1 MKWQKWGRNSIIIQR
16 TFYTYIFFNNFEDGS
31 LTTQAPAGTIS
42 KRTEVLHGEQNVVN
56 TVLQFTSK
64 AKSRIDACVDY
75 TRPSLAIEIEQ
86 LRKAFLSAKRRGVR
100 LRYVTEITEDNVIYC
115 KELTKMVDELRHI
128 DGIKGNFYLSETE
141 YIVPAN
147 FHKKGKPASWII
159 YSNVKE
165 IVEYQRQFVFD
176 SFWSRAKP
184 AEQKI
189 KEIEEGITHY
199 ETRIVEEPDQIIEE
213 ISRLTA
219 NSNEL
224 STCISPGGLEFSY
237 KYFFKIKEELLEKQ
251 REGKHK
257 GIRYITKIKTDNID
271 LVKTFINSGIQIRH
285 VKNLPP
291 MSFGVSDK
299 EMSATIEKM
308 EGGKK
313 IQSLLISNEPSYINH
328 YNTMFNEL
336 WKNGIDAVNRIKD
349 IEAGLDTANIEII
362 QNPKE
367 AIERAWS
374 YLKTSRNHV
383 SVLFP
388 TANAFSRQIRMG
400 LLQLLKEASEQ
411 RGVQIRILIPAS
423 QQIMC
428 VINEAMTICRSVDF
442 RIAEEKLQ
450 TQITLVL
457 IDNEH
462 FMIIELKDDTRDNS
476 YDAAGLSTYSNSKS
490 IILSYAS
497 IFEILWRQNEL
508 YEQLKVQGK
517 MQKEFINIAAHEL
530 RTPIQPILG
539 LTQVLSSKLAYGKGA
554 GREEAELLNV
564 ITRNA
569 KRLHQLTENIL
580 DVTKIE
586 SNSLQLNKE
595 RFNLRELILNSM
607 SDFKGQLKENDA
619 RIELPSKEHIFID
632 ADKTRIGQ
640 VISNLLN
647 NAIKFNQMEN
657 SKESRSISVTLDENT
672 HDNNNE
678 VIVRIKDTGTGIA
691 PEIMPRI
698 FTKFVTKSER
708 GTGLGLFISK
718 SIIEA
723 HGGRIWAENNKVGRG
738 ATFSFSL
745 PTAI

>member
-1 MKWQKWGRNSIIIQR
+1 M
-16 TFYTYIFFNNFEDGS
+16 
-31 LTTQAPAGTIS
+31 TTQASPNAISERTI
-42 KRTEVLHGEQNVVN
+42 VLHGEQNVVN

-75 TRPSLAIEIEQ
+75 TRPSLAVEIEQ

-115 KELTKMVDELRHI
+115 KELIKMVDELRHI
-128 DGIKGNFYLSETE
+128 EGIKGNFYLSETE
-141 YIVPAN
+141 YIAPAT
-147 FHKKGKPASWII
+147 FHEKGKPASWII
-159 YSNVKE
+159 YSNAKE
-165 IVEYQRQFVFD
+165 IIEHQQQFVFD
-176 SFWSRAKP
+176 SFWSRAIP

-189 KEIEEGITHY
+189 REIEEGIIRY
-199 ETRIVEEPDQIIEE
+199 ETRIVEDPDQIIEE

-219 NSNEL
+219 NSNQL
-224 STCISPGGLEFSY
+224 VTCLTPGGMQYSY
-237 KYFFKIKEELLEKQ
+237 KYFFNIKKKLLEKQ

-257 GIRYITKIKTDNID
+257 GIRYITKIEKDNID
-271 LVKTFINSGIQIRH
+271 LVKTFLNSGIQIKH

-328 YNTMFNEL
+328 YNTIFNEL

-367 AIERAWS
+367 GIERAWI
-374 YLKTSRNHV
+374 YLKTSQSNV

-400 LLQLLKEASEQ
+400 LLQLLKEATEQ
-411 RGVQIRILIPAS
+411 REVQIRILIPAS
-423 QQIMC
+423 EQIMR
-428 VINEAMTICRSVDF
+428 VINEAMTICPLVEF

-462 FMIIELKDDTRDNS
+462 CMIVELKDDTRENS
-476 YDAAGLSTYSNSKS
+476 YDAAGLSTYSDSKS

-497 IFEILWRQNEL
+497 IFEILWEQNEL
-508 YEQLKVQGK
+508 YEQLKVQDK
-517 MQKEFINIAAHEL
+517 MQREFINIAAHEL

-539 LTQVLSSKLAYGKGA
+539 LTQVIRSKIQDRVG
-554 GREEAELLNV
+554 EEESELLNV
-564 ITRNA
+564 ISRNA
-569 KRLHQLTENIL
+569 KRLYQLTENIL
-580 DVTKIE
+580 DVSKIE
-586 SNSLQLNKE
+586 SNTLQLNKE
-595 RFNLRELILNSM
+595 QFDLRETMLNAISDCKSQLNEYDNAKLELLSEHDILVEA
-607 SDFKGQLKENDA
+607 DKA
-619 RIELPSKEHIFID
+619 RIN
-632 ADKTRIGQ
+632 Q

-647 NAIKFNQMEN
+647 NAVKFTQKEKSEGTSMISATLEEN
-657 SKESRSISVTLDENT
+657 KNNDEKGK
-672 HDNNNE
+672 E
-678 VIVRIKDTGTGIA
+678 VIVSIKDKGIGIA
-691 PEIMPRI
+691 PEIMPRL
-698 FTKFVTKSER
+698 FTKFATKSER

-718 SIIEA
+718 SIVEA
-723 HGGRIWAENNKVGRG
+723 HGGRIWAENNKEGRG

-745 PTAI
+745 PIASL

>member
-1 MKWQKWGRNSIIIQR
+1 
-16 TFYTYIFFNNFEDGS
+16 
-31 LTTQAPAGTIS
+31 
-42 KRTEVLHGEQNVVN
+42 
-56 TVLQFTSK
+56 
-64 AKSRIDACVDY
+64 
-75 TRPSLAIEIEQ
+75 
-86 LRKAFLSAKRRGVR
+86 
-100 LRYVTEITEDNVIYC
+100 LRYVTEITEFNVMHC
-115 KELTKMVDELRHI
+115 KELIKMVDELRHI

-141 YIVPAN
+141 YIAPAN
-147 FHKKGKPASWII
+147 SHKKGRPASWII

-165 IVEYQRQFVFD
+165 IVEYQQHFVFD
-176 SFWSRAKP
+176 SFWSRSIP
-184 AEQKI
+184 AQQKI
-189 KEIEEGITHY
+189 KEIEEGIIRH
-199 ETRIVEEPDQIIEE
+199 ETRIVEDPNQIIEE

-224 STCISPGGLEFSY
+224 STCLTPGGMQYSY
-237 KYFFKIKEELLEKQ
+237 NYFFKIKKKLLEKQ
-251 REGKHK
+251 RQGKHK
-257 GIRYITKIKTDNID
+257 GIRYITKIEKDNID
-271 LVKTFINSGIQIRH
+271 LVKTFMNYGIQIRH

-328 YNTMFNEL
+328 YNTIFNEL

-367 AIERAWS
+367 GIERAWS
-374 YLKTSRNHV
+374 YLKISRSNV

-388 TANAFSRQIRMG
+388 TANAFSRQINMG
-400 LLQLLKEASEQ
+400 LLQLLKETTEQ

-423 QQIMC
+423 EQIMR
-428 VINEAMTICRSVDF
+428 VINEAMTICPLVDF
-442 RIAEEKLQ
+442 RIAEEKLH

-462 FMIIELKDDTRDNS
+462 CMIIELKDDTRDNS

-490 IILSYAS
+490 IIVSYAS
-497 IFEILWRQNEL
+497 IFEILWKQNEL
-508 YEQLKVQGK
+508 YEKLKVQDK

-539 LTQVLSSKLAYGKGA
+539 LTQVIRSKIG
-554 GREEAELLNV
+554 GRGGEEEVELLNV
-564 ITRNA
+564 ISRNA
-569 KRLHQLTENIL
+569 KRLQQLTENIL

-595 RFNLRELILNSM
+595 QFDLREMMLNAI
-607 SDFKGQLKENDA
+607 SDFKSQLKEYGNV
-619 RIELPSKEHIFID
+619 RLEFLSKEDIFVE
-632 ADKTRIGQ
+632 ADKTRISQ

-647 NAIKFNQMEN
+647 NAIKFTQMEKSEEAHIILVTLEENKYDDN
-657 SKESRSISVTLDENT
+657 SKE
-672 HDNNNE
+672 
-678 VIVRIKDTGTGIA
+678 VIVSIKDTGIGIA
-691 PEIMPRI
+691 PEIMPRL
-698 FTKFVTKSER
+698 FTKFATKSEK

-718 SIIEA
+718 SIVEA
-723 HGGRIWAENNKVGRG
+723 HGGKIWAQNNSDDKG

-745 PTAI
+745 PIVNK

>member
-1 MKWQKWGRNSIIIQR
+1 M
-16 TFYTYIFFNNFEDGS
+16 
-31 LTTQAPAGTIS
+31 TTQASSDAIIE
-42 KRTEVLHGEQNVVN
+42 RTEVLHSEQNVVN

-75 TRPSLAIEIEQ
+75 TRPLLAVEIEQ
-86 LRKAFLSAKRRGVR
+86 LRKAFLDARTRGVR
-100 LRYVTEITEDNVIYC
+100 LRYVTEVTEDNVSYC
-115 KELTKMVDELRHI
+115 KELIKIVDELRHI

-141 YIVPAN
+141 YIAPAT
-147 FHKKGKPASWII
+147 FHEKGKPASWII

-165 IVEYQRQFVFD
+165 IVEYQRHFVFD
-176 SFWSRAKP
+176 SFWSRSIL

-189 KEIEEGITHY
+189 KEIEEGIIRY
-199 ETRIVEEPDQIIEE
+199 ETRIVEDPNQIIEE

-224 STCISPGGLEFSY
+224 SACLTSGGMQYSY
-237 KYFFKIKEELLEKQ
+237 NYFFETKKKLLEKQ
-251 REGKHK
+251 KKGKHK
-257 GIRYITKIKTDNID
+257 GIRYVTKIEKEDNNIE
-271 LVKTFINSGIQIRH
+271 LVKTYLNSGIQIRH
-285 VKNLPP
+285 IKNLPP

-328 YNTMFNEL
+328 YNTIFNEL

-367 AIERAWS
+367 GIERAWS
-374 YLKTSRNHV
+374 YLKISRNNV

-388 TANAFSRQIRMG
+388 TANAFSRQIHMG
-400 LLQLLKEASEQ
+400 LLDLLKEATEQ

-423 QQIMC
+423 EQIKR
-428 VINEAMTICRSVDF
+428 VINEAMTICPLVDF

-457 IDNEH
+457 IDNDH
-462 FMIIELKDDTRDNS
+462 CMIVELKDDTRDDS

-497 IFEILWRQNEL
+497 IFEILWKQNEL
-508 YEQLKVQGK
+508 YEQLKVQDK

-539 LTQVLSSKLAYGKGA
+539 LTQVMRSKIGDREREDESKL
-554 GREEAELLNV
+554 LDV

-569 KRLHQLTENIL
+569 KRLQQLTENIL

-595 RFNLRELILNSM
+595 QFNLRELTVNAV
-607 SDFKGQLKENDA
+607 SDFKTQLKEYNNV
-619 RIELPSKEHIFID
+619 RLELLSKEDILIE
-632 ADKTRIGQ
+632 ADKTRISQ

-647 NAIKFNQMEN
+647 NAIKFTQ
-657 SKESRSISVTLDENT
+657 KERSEEANIISVTLEEDK
-672 HDNNNE
+672 DKSKE
-678 VIVRIKDTGTGIA
+678 VTVSIKDTGSGID
-691 PEIMPRI
+691 PEIMPRL
-698 FTKFVTKSER
+698 FTKFATKSER
-708 GTGLGLFISK
+708 GTGLGLYISK
-718 SIIEA
+718 SIVEA
-723 HGGRIWAENNKVGRG
+723 HGGKLWAENNKEGKG

-745 PTAI
+745 LIKNK

>member
-1 MKWQKWGRNSIIIQR
+1 MSTFHFAIHILTIHPLPPSNSPEKSSEILYGVENAVGRGVYFMSNVKERMDIYFDHRAPSIVV
-16 TFYTYIFFNNFEDGS
+16 
-31 LTTQAPAGTIS
+31 
-42 KRTEVLHGEQNVVN
+42 EVAEYRNG
-56 TVLQFTSK
+56 
-64 AKSRIDACVDY
+64 Y
-75 TRPSLAIEIEQ
+75 IEI
-86 LRKAFLSAKRRGVR
+86 RKRGGKIRAF
-100 LRYVTEITEDNVIYC
+100 TEITKDNIKHC
-115 KELTKMVDELRHI
+115 KELIKLVDELRHLS
-128 DGIKGNFYLSETE
+128 GVKGGLAVSETE
-141 YIVPAN
+141 YMATTVLEEA
-147 FHKKGKPASWII
+147 KPLTQVI
-159 YSNVKE
+159 YSSVKE
-165 IVEYQRQFVFD
+165 VVEQGQYIFD
-176 SFWSRAKP
+176 TLWNAAVP

-189 KEIEEGITHY
+189 KEIEEGL
-199 ETRIVEEPDQIIEE
+199 EPVRTRILENQDQIIEQ
-213 ISRLTA
+213 IRNLNNSADHLSICSSLTGM
-219 NSNEL
+219 EM
-224 STCISPGGLEFSY
+224 SY
-237 KYFFKIKEELLEKQ
+237 DLFFDTYRNIVNKFRKEEEKE
-251 REGKHK
+251 EGEFNRLRW
-257 GIRYITKIKTDNID
+257 IINID
-271 LVKTFINSGIQIRH
+271 KDSIRLVKLFLEVGFQIRH
-285 VKNLPP
+285 VKNMLPVN
-291 MSFGVSDK
+291 FGVSDK
-299 EMSATIEKM
+299 EAAIRLEKIQ
-308 EGGKK
+308 GGKVS
-313 IQSLLISNEPSYINH
+313 QSFLISNEPLYVSH
-328 YNTMFNEL
+328 FNSLFEET
-336 WKNGIDAVNRIKD
+336 WKNGIDAAERIRD

-367 AIERAWS
+367 AIKRAWD
-374 YLKTSRNHV
+374 YLNKSRSDV
-383 SVLFP
+383 SAVFP
-388 TANAFSRQIRMG
+388 TANAFSRQIDMG
-400 LLQLLKEASEQ
+400 LLDLLKEATEQ

-423 QQIMC
+423 EQIMRT
-428 VINEAMTICRSVDF
+428 INEAISICPLVDF
-442 RIAEEKLQ
+442 RIAEGNLQ

-462 FMIIELKDDTRDNS
+462 CMIVELKDDKRDSS
-476 YDAAGLSTYSNSKS
+476 YNAAGLSTYSNSKS

-497 IFEILWRQNEL
+497 IFEILWKQNEL
-508 YEQLKVQGK
+508 YEQLKIHDK
-517 MQKEFINIAAHEL
+517 MQREFIDVAAHEL

-619 RIELPSKEHIFID
+619 RIELPSKEHIFIQ

-723 HGGRIWAENNKVGRG
+723 HGGRIWAENNKEGRG

-745 PTAI
+745 PIVKK

>member
-1 MKWQKWGRNSIIIQR
+1 
-16 TFYTYIFFNNFEDGS
+16 
-31 LTTQAPAGTIS
+31 LTTQASPDAISERTI
-42 KRTEVLHGEQNVVN
+42 VLHGEQNVVN

-75 TRPSLAIEIEQ
+75 TRPSLAVEIEQ
-86 LRKAFLSAKRRGVR
+86 LRKAFLSAKRRGVK
-100 LRYVTEITEDNVIYC
+100 LRYVTEITDDNVGYC
-115 KELTKMVDELRHI
+115 KELIKMVDELRHI
-128 DGIKGNFYLSETE
+128 DGIKGNFYISETE
-141 YIVPAN
+141 YVAPAT
-147 FHKKGKPASWII
+147 FHEKGKPASWII
-159 YSNVKE
+159 YSNAKE
-165 IVEYQRQFVFD
+165 IIEHQQQFVFN
-176 SFWSRAKP
+176 SFWSRAIP

-189 KEIEEGITHY
+189 KEIEEGIIRY
-199 ETRIVEEPDQIIEE
+199 ETRIIEDPNQIIEE
-213 ISRLTA
+213 ISHITA

-224 STCISPGGLEFSY
+224 STCLTPGGMQYSY
-237 KYFFKIKEELLEKQ
+237 NYFFNIKKKLLEKQ

-257 GIRYITKIKTDNID
+257 GIRYITKIEKDNID
-271 LVKTFINSGIQIRH
+271 LVKTFLNSGIQIRH

-328 YNTMFNEL
+328 YNTIFTEL
-336 WKNGIDAVNRIKD
+336 WKDGIDAVNRIKD

-367 AIERAWS
+367 GIKRAWS
-374 YLKTSRNHV
+374 YLKTSRSHV

-388 TANAFSRQIRMG
+388 TANAFRRQIHMG
-400 LLQLLKEASEQ
+400 LLQLLKETTEQ

-423 QQIMC
+423 EQIMR
-428 VINEAMTICRSVDF
+428 VINEAMTICPLVDF

-462 FMIIELKDDTRDNS
+462 CMIVELKDDTRENS
-476 YDAAGLSTYSNSKS
+476 YDAAGLSTYSDSKS
-490 IILSYAS
+490 IVLSYAS
-497 IFEILWRQNEL
+497 IFEILWEQNEL
-508 YEQLKVQGK
+508 YEQLKVQDK

-539 LTQVLSSKLAYGKGA
+539 LTQVIRSKIG
-554 GREEAELLNV
+554 GREGQEEVELLNV
-564 ITRNA
+564 ISRNA
-569 KRLHQLTENIL
+569 KRLQQLTENIL

-595 RFNLRELILNSM
+595 QFDLREMILNAI
-607 SDFKGQLKENDA
+607 SDFKSQLKEYGNV
-619 RIELPSKEHIFID
+619 RLEFLSKEDIFVE
-632 ADKTRIGQ
+632 ADKTRISQ

-647 NAIKFNQMEN
+647 NAIKFTQ
-657 SKESRSISVTLDENT
+657 KEKSEEARIVSVTLGENKNND
-672 HDNNNE
+672 DNNKSKE
-678 VIVRIKDTGTGIA
+678 VIVSIKDTGIGIA
-691 PEIMPRI
+691 PEIMPRL
-698 FTKFVTKSER
+698 FTKFATKSEK

-718 SIIEA
+718 SIVEA
-723 HGGRIWAENNKVGRG
+723 HGGKIWAQNNSDDKG

-745 PTAI
+745 PIVNK